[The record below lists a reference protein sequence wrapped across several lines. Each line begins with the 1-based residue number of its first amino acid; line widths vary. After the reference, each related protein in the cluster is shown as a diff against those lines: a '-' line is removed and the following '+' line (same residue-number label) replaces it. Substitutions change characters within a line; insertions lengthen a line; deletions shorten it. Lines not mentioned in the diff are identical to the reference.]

1 MAAEHSTDAEQLDPA
16 PVPTGLGAYRELLRL
31 PDTRPLAFASL
42 LARIPSGMVGIGLIL
57 FLHERT
63 GSFAAAGLASGGYIV
78 GLGATGPLLARVID
92 RRGSRPVLLTGGLL
106 SAASLVLIFLLG
118 EASAGP
124 GVLAAAAVLA
134 GASTPPFSSVSRRR
148 WGVLAPA
155 PLLPTAYAI
164 EAIVLEAMFV
174 LGPAVT
180 GLLAAT
186 LGAGDALLAAA
197 VAGGV
202 GTLWFSSLVRFPP
215 REETAGPRHWA
226 GALQLP
232 FVRFL
237 VLTGL
242 PMGAGI
248 AGLELALPAFGA
260 AHGNAA
266 LGGPLSAT
274 LALGSLLGGVAYG
287 ARSSAFG
294 EPRRAFLIL
303 ATLQGLSAL
312 PMLLVGAQA
321 EMFVAAA
328 VAGLAWA
335 PLGTVRSQLIQAR
348 VDAANVIEA
357 FTWDGLSETVGASVS
372 MAAAG
377 SLVAAQGWR
386 AGVVIACAVPLLG
399 ALIAVLG
406 RATLEP
412 APSAGTPA
420 PPATQPAR

>member
-1 MAAEHSTDAEQLDPA
+1 MPVEQSTNTERPA
-16 PVPTGLGAYRELLRL
+16 PTGLSAYGELLRL
-31 PDTRPLAFASL
+31 PGARTLALASL
-42 LARIPSGMVGIGLIL
+42 VARIPSGMVGIGLIL

-92 RRGSRPVLLTGGLL
+92 RRGSRPVLLGGGLL
-106 SAASLVLIFLLG
+106 SAAALVLVYLLG
-118 EASAGP
+118 EAGASA

-134 GASTPPFSSVSRRR
+134 GASTPPFGSVARRR
-148 WGVLAPA
+148 WAILTPP

-186 LGAGDALLAAA
+186 AGAGAALLAAA
-197 VAGGV
+197 AT
-202 GTLWFSSLVRFPP
+202 GTIGTVWFSSLVRFPP
-215 REETAGPRHWA
+215 REEAAGKRHPA
-226 GALQLP
+226 GALRLP

-266 LGGPLSAT
+266 LGGPLSAM
-274 LALGSLLGGVAYG
+274 LALGSLIGGVAYG

-294 EPRRAFLIL
+294 EPRRALLTL

-312 PMLLVGAQA
+312 PMLLVGAKA

-348 VDAANVIEA
+348 VSAADVIEA

-386 AGVVIACAVPLLG
+386 AGVVIAIVVPLAG
-399 ALIAVLG
+399 ALVAFLG
-406 RATLEP
+406 RGAMTPRL
-412 APSAGTPA
+412 APP